1 LLEVDGVGT
10 DTAAACISPVIGAA
24 VAAAPYARRRAGAAR
39 PGGRVLAQTAWVSL
53 RAAFHGLR
61 TSALP
66 LTQTAAVTTMAAIIT
81 ALAEHTAGWACKGST
96 PQRTV
101 TTRR

>member
-1 LLEVDGVGT
+1 M
-10 DTAAACISPVIGAA
+10 
-24 VAAAPYARRRAGAAR
+24 
-39 PGGRVLAQTAWVSL
+39 SL

-61 TSALP
+61 TSPLP